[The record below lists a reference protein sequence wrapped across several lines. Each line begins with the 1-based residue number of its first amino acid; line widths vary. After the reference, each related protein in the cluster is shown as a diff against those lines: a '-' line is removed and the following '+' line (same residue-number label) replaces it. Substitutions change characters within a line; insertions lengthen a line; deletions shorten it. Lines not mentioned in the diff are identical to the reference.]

1 MTHRMAWLSLVACLL
16 MVSCS
21 ANTAPTTPDS
31 SEPTTQTNCAT
42 LAGYPVVWAKN
53 WDPITASDLEDLEEV
68 LQQAQL
74 SLVSAYWARTP
85 NHIYDIAP
93 ESRACVGSEDR
104 WMLVSG
110 GAGPATSRWKI
121 PFDSPREFDPELW
134 GQIAAHPWQLV
145 RQGPIGTADQAPHY
159 KGIVTFTDELAVTQ
173 SACDTRSN
181 VVMFRGDAL
190 TPMEWPISEQ
200 TMVCASPP
208 GAEPLPET
216 EAWYL
221 PIGGVPSIEGDE
233 LVITHAGLEYR
244 YAAISKEE
252 FLRSWQED
260 GFFPIRNPLT
270 ILDETEANS
279 FGEID
284 RGEVQVTDTTEP

>member
-1 MTHRMAWLSLVACLL
+1 MTQRWLGLLCFACLL
-16 MVSCS
+16 LVSCS
-21 ANTAPTTPDS
+21 VNSAPTTPDS
-31 SEPTTQTNCAT
+31 SEATAQTNCAT

-53 WDPITASDLEDLEEV
+53 WDPITSSDLEDLEGNFEH
-68 LQQAQL
+68 AQL

-93 ESRACVGSEDR
+93 ESRACVVSEDR

-110 GAGPATSRWKI
+110 GAGPATSRWNI
-121 PFDSPREFDPELW
+121 PFNNPAEFNPELW
-134 GQIAAHPWQLV
+134 DQIAAHPWQLV
-145 RQGPIGTADQAPHY
+145 RQGPIGAADQPPHY
-159 KGIVTFTDELAVTQ
+159 KGIVNFSDELAVTQ
-173 SACDTRSN
+173 SACDTRPN

-208 GAEPLPET
+208 GVEPLPET

-244 YAAISKEE
+244 YVAISEE
-252 FLRSWQED
+252 KFLRTWQAD
-260 GFFPIRNPLT
+260 GFFPIRDPLT

-279 FGEID
+279 FEEID
-284 RGEVQVTDTTEP
+284 RGEVQVTNTTGP